1 MFYVGQKVVCI
12 DDSAPDYWSSPKSD
26 VLKKDQIYTIMKIYP
41 RSTDGMILLSLA
53 EVNPADEYNGWRE
66 NRFRPLVEDK
76 KTVSF
81 TEGAPKDSEQ
91 WDNRK
96 QKVKA

>member
-12 DDSAPDYWSSPKSD
+12 DDTPPANPWHRAHPLVKN
-26 VLKKDQIYTIMKIYP
+26 QIYTILEIGTAKDLHFEVDTS
-41 RSTDGMILLSLA
+41 RRLWKST
-53 EVNPADEYNGWRE
+53 N
-66 NRFRPLVEDK
+66 FRPLVEDK
-76 KTVSF
+76 KTISF
-81 TEGAPKDSEQ
+81 TEGAPKDSKQ

>member
-12 DDSAPDYWSSPKSD
+12 DDSEPEYFVPGAPDR
-26 VLKKDQIYTIMKIYP
+26 LKKGLIYTIVQVYP
-41 RSTDGMILLSLA
+41 RPSDAMILLSLA
-53 EVNPADEYNGWRE
+53 EVNPTHANNGWRQ

-76 KTVSF
+76 KTISF
-81 TEGAPKDSEQ
+81 TEGAPKDSKQ